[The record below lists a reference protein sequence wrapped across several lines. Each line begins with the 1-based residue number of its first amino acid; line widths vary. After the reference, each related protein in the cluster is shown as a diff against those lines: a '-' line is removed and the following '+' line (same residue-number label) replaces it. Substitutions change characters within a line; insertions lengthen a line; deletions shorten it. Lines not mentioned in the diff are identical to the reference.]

1 MKNLYFN
8 TQFYKKV
15 VMAFAVVFIA
25 AGCSTSE
32 PEIEEESSG
41 RSLTLMTWN
50 VHNLF
55 DGKDN
60 GYEYNEFLEAA
71 GWSTEKYLG
80 RINSISAAIDSINP
94 KPNFIILQ
102 EIESLA
108 VLEDIAYSLSGNYKY
123 SHFANNPGMALGL
136 GVISCLPLSDC
147 KVHSITI
154 DGETTPRPALET
166 RLDTNEG
173 SFVVF
178 ACHWKSKLGDDVA
191 TENVRKSSARVII
204 RRIRELWK
212 NEPDLGIIVSGDLNE
227 NYDEFYR
234 KNASM
239 ICALTPDDIY
249 CASLTGQQKDFLI
262 ISINNPPSPVYFPN
276 DSIVFFSPWTNELEK
291 GSYYYKHNW
300 ETIDHFLVSAQFF
313 NNKNWDYQMAAVAN
327 YPPFINSSG
336 APFAYNAKTGMGL
349 SDHLPL
355 LITLRAAPNEQY

>member
-1 MKNLYFN
+1 MKVFYFYCR
-8 TQFYKKV
+8 FYVKAF
-15 VMAFAVVFIA
+15 MLFAVILFVT
-25 AGCSTSE
+25 GCSLSE
-32 PEIEEESSG
+32 SEIEEESPE

-60 GYEYNEFLEAA
+60 GYEYDEFLESA

-80 RINSISAAIDSINP
+80 RINSISTAIDSINP
-94 KPNFIILQ
+94 KPDFIILQ
-102 EIESLA
+102 EIESLLI
-108 VLEDIAYSLSGNYKY
+108 LEDIANLLSNSYEY
-123 SHFANNPGMALGL
+123 SHFANNTGMALGL
-136 GVISCLPLSDC
+136 GIISCLPLSDC

-154 DGETTPRPALET
+154 DGETTPRPVLET

-178 ACHWKSKLGDDVA
+178 ACHWKSKLGDDIA

-212 NEPDLGIIVSGDLNE
+212 NEPELGIIVSGDLNE
-227 NYDEFYR
+227 NHDEFYR
-234 KNASM
+234 KSASM
-239 ICALTPDDIY
+239 VCALVPDDIY

-262 ISINNPPSPVYFPN
+262 ISKNNPPSPVYFPN
-276 DSIVFFSPWTNELEK
+276 DSIIFFSPWTNELEN
-291 GSYYYKHNW
+291 GSYFYKYNW

-313 NNKNWDYQMAAVAN
+313 NNKNWDYLKAVTAN
-327 YPPFINSSG
+327 YPPFITSGG
-336 APFAYNAKTGMGL
+336 APFAYNARTGTGL

-355 LITLRAAPNEQY
+355 LVTLVASK